1 MEKLIKIITLGASAV
16 GKTSIIK
23 RIVQNKFDDEM
34 QPTYG
39 IDNYYLFRDYKKKN
53 VKIKLKFIDTVGQEK
68 HSDLPNQYI
77 RDCHIVLLI
86 FKDIKT
92 LDELKNR
99 WFKLYKENANVEKS
113 KFIVVANQSDTFGI
127 KRNEIKNSGKL
138 FAEEMN
144 NSIFITCS
152 AKSEDNIDHLE
163 DYILEEAKNIIDDEE
178 KENTSMK
185 QNTKKNTRERGKS
198 IKIDQ
203 NKNNNDKT
211 GCCKKSD

>member
-1 MEKLIKIITLGASAV
+1 MEKVIKIITLGASCV
-16 GKTSIIK
+16 GKTSIIN
-23 RIVQNKFDDEM
+23 RIVNNTFSDQMMTTNTFNKYF
-34 QPTYG
+34 
-39 IDNYYLFRDYKKKN
+39 LFRDYKKKN
-53 VKIKLKFIDTVGQEK
+53 VKIKLEFIDTVGQERFCA
-68 HSDLPNQYI
+68 LPNQYI
-77 RDCHIVLLI
+77 RDCHIVLFV

-92 LDELKNR
+92 LDEIKNR

-185 QNTKKNTRERGKS
+185 QNTKNNTRERGRS
-198 IKIDQ
+198 IKI
-203 NKNNNDKT
+203 NKNENNNVKT
-211 GCCKKSD
+211 KCCENNN

>member
-1 MEKLIKIITLGASAV
+1 MVLTTIIYLE
-16 GKTSIIK
+16 II
-23 RIVQNKFDDEM
+23 
-34 QPTYG
+34 
-39 IDNYYLFRDYKKKN
+39 KKKN

-113 KFIVVANQSDTFGI
+113 KFIVVANQSDKFGT
-127 KRNEIKNSGKL
+127 KRNEIKNAGKL
-138 FAEEMN
+138 FAEEIN
-144 NSIFITCS
+144 NSFFISCS

-185 QNTKKNTRERGKS
+185 QNTKNNKRERGKS
-198 IKIDQ
+198 IKI
-203 NKNNNDKT
+203 NKNENNNVKT
-211 GCCKKSD
+211 KCCENNN